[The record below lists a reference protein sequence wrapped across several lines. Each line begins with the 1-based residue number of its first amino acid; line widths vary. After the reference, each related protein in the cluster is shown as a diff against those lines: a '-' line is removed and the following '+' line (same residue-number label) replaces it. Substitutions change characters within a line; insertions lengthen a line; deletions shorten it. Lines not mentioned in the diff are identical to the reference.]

1 MVGTYLPD
9 SPLLRMLV
17 HEELTQQ
24 MREIARVDLHRAGGS
39 AKAICGTRLFTEITV
54 GLFHLREPFR
64 ILASQSETEHLPLR
78 GDTHP

>member
-1 MVGTYLPD
+1 
-9 SPLLRMLV
+9 MLV

-39 AKAICGTRLFTEITV
+39 AKAICGTRLFTEIAI
-54 GLFHLREPFR
+54 GLLHLREPFR
-64 ILASQSETEHLPLR
+64 ILTGLPETEHLPLR

>member
-1 MVGTYLPD
+1 MVGTHLTN
-9 SPLLRMLV
+9 STLRGMLI
-17 HEELTQQ
+17 HKELTQQ
-24 MREIARVDLHRAGGS
+24 MGEVARVDFHRARGS
-39 AKAICGTRLFTEITV
+39 AQAIRGTRLFTEITV